1 MLICPICDGRL
12 SGRFCPVCK
21 RIVKEPWVLDDRIFI
36 NRSHSL
42 PDDFCEYHGNDRKV
56 TYLNRTAE
64 RTSPVISGKVN
75 PLKQANGSISAS
87 RRSTPAPRYGA
98 SPAGMSSSAP
108 AGSAFHN
115 AFTKT
120 KPVNYPKGRQLPESA
135 SRKKKAVFKKTDS
148 ILSID

>member
-75 PLKQANGSISAS
+75 PLKQANGSLSAS

-120 KPVNYPKGRQLPESA
+120 KPGNYPKGR
-135 SRKKKAVFKKTDS
+135 
-148 ILSID
+148 

>member
-12 SGRFCPVCK
+12 NGRFCPVCK

-75 PLKQANGSISAS
+75 PLKQANGSLSAS

-98 SPAGMSSSAP
+98 SPAGMSSSTLP
-108 AGSAFHN
+108 STMLLQKQNPRITRRGGSFRRA
-115 AFTKT
+115 
-120 KPVNYPKGRQLPESA
+120 LPN
-135 SRKKKAVFKKTDS
+135 KAVFKKTDS